1 MIKQISRPDDNDQ
14 RFIYLGLS
22 VIVIVFFIFGG
33 WLALAPLSG
42 AVVAIGNVSADI
54 YKKTV
59 QHLEGGIVE
68 EILVNNGDNVQQGQV
83 LLKLHNAQVSS
94 QARILKNQ
102 YLEALAVK
110 SRLESQ
116 INGLSEI
123 QFAPELQQE
132 EQTTKMTMML
142 KTQKQIF
149 ELKHKMIVNDEII
162 TQQRMIQLSK
172 YIDGITSLIKGKSI
186 RLIAINEEI
195 TEWQI
200 LLKEQLIDKI
210 KIRELSKEKAILEGE
225 IANSKADIAKAEE
238 QINELKSQLL
248 ARKKEIQDKLL
259 DEFVGIKNNITEIQS
274 KMVAME
280 DTEQRLIVHAPISG
294 TVVGLEMHTIGG
306 VIGAGKPLLDIV
318 PESSH
323 FVITAKIQ
331 NTDIDK
337 VHPNLFADI
346 RFSAFNT
353 RFTHVIEG
361 KVIQVSA
368 DRLIDPR
375 SDTSYYEAK
384 LELTPKGYEQL
395 RQYHFELVAGM
406 PVEVMIKTEERTALN
421 YLLKPFLDMISRSFN
436 EE

>member
-22 VIVIVFFIFGG
+22 AIVIVFFIFGG

-210 KIRELSKEKAILEGE
+210 KIRELSKEKATLEGE

-274 KMVAME
+274 KMIAME